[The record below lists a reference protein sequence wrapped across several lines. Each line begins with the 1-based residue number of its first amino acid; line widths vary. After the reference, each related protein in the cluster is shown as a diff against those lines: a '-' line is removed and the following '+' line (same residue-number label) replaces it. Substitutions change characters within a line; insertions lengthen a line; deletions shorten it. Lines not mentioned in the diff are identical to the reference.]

1 MSKQFQNFFLIP
13 PPPPSPPSPP
23 PPPSPSSPSSP
34 PPPTPPP
41 PSPHSAVSFIYCS
54 TGIHSS
60 GKILNIKKKNGFYIL
75 HWYTVARDGH
85 VRLFSF

>member
-13 PPPPSPPSPP
+13 PPPPSPP
-23 PPPSPSSPSSP
+23 

-41 PSPHSAVSFIYCS
+41 SPSHSAVSFIYCS
-54 TGIHSS
+54 TGIHPS

-85 VRLFSF
+85 VRLFSFC